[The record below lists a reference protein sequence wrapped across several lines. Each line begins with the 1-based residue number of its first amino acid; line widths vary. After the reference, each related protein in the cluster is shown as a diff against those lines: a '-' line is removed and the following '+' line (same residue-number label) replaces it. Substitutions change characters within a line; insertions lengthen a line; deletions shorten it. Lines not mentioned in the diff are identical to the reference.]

1 MRASE
6 RAFTLIKGFEGYS
19 AIPYTCP
26 GKRLTIGYG
35 TTRGVY
41 KGQHVSPQQAEELLK
56 MDVAEFEEAIN
67 KLVKVP
73 LTQNQYD
80 ALLSFTYNVG
90 AAALEDSTLLIELNK
105 MHYEAV
111 PVQMKRWTRAQGV
124 QLKGLVTRREK
135 EAALFEEL

>member
-1 MRASE
+1 
-6 RAFTLIKGFEGYS
+6 
-19 AIPYTCP
+19 
-26 GKRLTIGYG
+26 
-35 TTRGVY
+35 
-41 KGQHVSPQQAEELLK
+41 